1 MIGRTNARREG
12 RQRRRKSVRKKI
24 SGNASRPRLSVF
36 RSLKH
41 TYAQLIDDTKGITL
55 VSTSTLSDDVA
66 KELKGNGGHT
76 KTDASKA
83 VGKVL
88 ARLAL
93 EKGIKKV
100 CFDRGGYLYHGRVRA
115 LADAAREGGLE
126 F

>member
-1 MIGRTNARREG
+1 MKGRSSIRKAGRE
-12 RQRRRKSVRKKI
+12 RRRRSVRKHVQGG
-24 SGNASRPRLSVF
+24 SDRPRLSVF

-41 TYAQLIDDTKGITL
+41 TYAQLVDDRKGVTII
-55 VSTSTLSDDVA
+55 SASTLSADVK
-66 KELKGNGGHT
+66 KELGNGDHT

-93 EKGIKKV
+93 EKGIKRI

>member
-1 MIGRTNARREG
+1 MKGSSSVRRMG
-12 RQRRRKSVRKKI
+12 RQRRHKSIRRKI
-24 SGNASRPRLSVF
+24 SGDAGRPRLSVF

-41 TYAQLIDDTKGITL
+41 TYAQLIDDNVGVTL
-55 VSTSTLSDDVA
+55 VSASTLSDEVR
-66 KELKGNGGHT
+66 KELGNGDHT

-93 EKGIKKV
+93 EKGIKQAR
-100 CFDRGGYLYHGRVRA
+100 FDRGGYLYHGRVQA

>member
-1 MIGRTNARREG
+1 MKGSSSIRRVG
-12 RQRRRKSVRKKI
+12 RQRRRKSIRKKV
-24 SGNASRPRLSVF
+24 SGEPGRPRLSVF

-41 TYAQLIDDTKGITL
+41 TYAQVIDDVGGATL
-55 VSTSTLSDDVA
+55 VSASTLTDEVRQ
-66 KELKGNGGHT
+66 ELGNGDHT

-93 EKGIKKV
+93 EKGIKQV
-100 CFDRGGYLYHGRVRA
+100 RFDRGGYLYHGRVQA

>member
-1 MIGRTNARREG
+1 MKGSSSIRRMG
-12 RQRRRKSVRKKI
+12 RQRRRKSIRRKV
-24 SGNASRPRLSVF
+24 SGEPGRPRLSVF

-41 TYAQLIDDTKGITL
+41 TYAQVIDDVGGVTL
-55 VSTSTLSDDVA
+55 VSASTLSDEVR
-66 KELKGNGGHT
+66 KELGNGDHT

-93 EKGIKKV
+93 EKGIKQV
-100 CFDRGGYLYHGRVRA
+100 RFDRGGYLYHGRVQA
-115 LADAAREGGLE
+115 LAEAAREGGLE

>member
-1 MIGRTNARREG
+1 MKGSSTIRRMG
-12 RQRRRKSVRKKI
+12 RQRRRKSIRKKV
-24 SGNASRPRLSVF
+24 SGDPGRPRLSVF

-41 TYAQLIDDTKGITL
+41 TYAQVIDDVGGETL
-55 VSTSTLSDDVA
+55 VSASTLSDDVR
-66 KELKGNGGHT
+66 KELGNGDHT

-93 EKGIKKV
+93 EKGIKQV
-100 CFDRGGYLYHGRVRA
+100 RFDRGGYLYHGRVQA

>member
-1 MIGRTNARREG
+1 MKGSSVRRTG
-12 RQRRRKSVRKKI
+12 RQRRRKSIRKKI
-24 SGNASRPRLSVF
+24 TGDPGRPRLSVF

-41 TYAQLIDDTKGITL
+41 TYAQLIDDVDGVTL
-55 VSTSTLSDDVA
+55 VSASTLSDEVR
-66 KELKGNGGHT
+66 KELGNGGHT

-88 ARLAL
+88 ARMAL
-93 EKGIKKV
+93 EKGIKQV
-100 CFDRGGYLYHGRVRA
+100 RFDRGGYLYHGRVQA

>member
-1 MIGRTNARREG
+1 MKGSSSIRRVG
-12 RQRRRKSVRKKI
+12 RQRRRKSIRKKI
-24 SGNASRPRLSVF
+24 SGEPGRPRLSVF

-41 TYAQLIDDTKGITL
+41 TYAQVIDDVGGATL
-55 VSTSTLSDDVA
+55 VSASTLTDEVR
-66 KELKGNGGHT
+66 KELGNGDHT

-93 EKGIKKV
+93 EKGIKQV
-100 CFDRGGYLYHGRVRA
+100 RFDRGGYLYHGRVRA

>member
-1 MIGRTNARREG
+1 MKGSSTIRRMG
-12 RQRRRKSVRKKI
+12 RQRRRKSIRKKV
-24 SGNASRPRLSVF
+24 SGEPGRPRLSVF

-41 TYAQLIDDTKGITL
+41 TYAQVIDDVGGVTL
-55 VSTSTLSDDVA
+55 VSASTLSDEVR
-66 KELKGNGGHT
+66 KELGNGDHT

-93 EKGIKKV
+93 EKGIKQV
-100 CFDRGGYLYHGRVRA
+100 RFDRGGYLYHGRVQA
-115 LADAAREGGLE
+115 LAEAAREGGLE

>member
-1 MIGRTNARREG
+1 MKGSSSIRRTG
-12 RQRRRKSVRKKI
+12 RQRRRIGIRKKI
-24 SGNASRPRLSVF
+24 SGDSGRPRLSVF

-41 TYAQLIDDTKGITL
+41 TYAQLIDDVDGATL
-55 VSTSTLSDDVA
+55 VSASTLSDEVR
-66 KELKGNGGHT
+66 KLLGNGDHT

-93 EKGIKKV
+93 EKGIKQV
-100 CFDRGGYLYHGRVRA
+100 RFDRGGYLYHGRVQA
-115 LADAAREGGLE
+115 LADAARKGGLE

>member
-1 MIGRTNARREG
+1 MKGSGTIRRMG
-12 RQRRRKSVRKKI
+12 RQRRRKSIRKKV
-24 SGNASRPRLSVF
+24 SGDPGRPRLSVF

-41 TYAQLIDDTKGITL
+41 TYAQVIDDVGGVTL
-55 VSTSTLSDDVA
+55 VSASTLSDEVR
-66 KELKGNGGHT
+66 KELGNGDHT

-93 EKGIKKV
+93 EKGIKQV
-100 CFDRGGYLYHGRVRA
+100 RFDRGGYLYHGRVQA
-115 LADAAREGGLE
+115 LAEAAREGGLE

>member
-24 SGNASRPRLSVF
+24 SGSSSRPRLSVF

-55 VSTSTLSDDVA
+55 VSTSTLSDDVV

-93 EKGIKKV
+93 EKGIKQV

>member
-1 MIGRTNARREG
+1 MKGSGSIRRTG
-12 RQRRRKSVRKKI
+12 RQRRRKSIRQKI
-24 SGNASRPRLSVF
+24 QGEPGRPRLSVF

-41 TYAQLIDDTKGITL
+41 TYAQLIDDVDGVTL
-55 VSTSTLSDDVA
+55 VSASTLSDEVRR
-66 KELKGNGGHT
+66 ELGNGGHT

-93 EKGIKKV
+93 EKGIKQV
-100 CFDRGGYLYHGRVRA
+100 RFDRGGYLYHGRVQA

>member
-1 MIGRTNARREG
+1 MKGSSSIRRQG
-12 RQRRRKSVRKKI
+12 RQRRRKSIRKKI
-24 SGNASRPRLSVF
+24 SGDSGRPRLSVF

-41 TYAQLIDDTKGITL
+41 TYAQVIDDVDGATL
-55 VSTSTLSDDVA
+55 VSASTLSDEVR
-66 KELKGNGGHT
+66 KVLGNGDHT

-93 EKGIKKV
+93 EKGIKQV
-100 CFDRGGYLYHGRVRA
+100 RFDRGGYLYHGRVQA
-115 LADAAREGGLE
+115 LAEAAREGGLE

>member
-1 MIGRTNARREG
+1 MKGSSSIRRVG
-12 RQRRRKSVRKKI
+12 RQRRRKSIRKKI
-24 SGNASRPRLSVF
+24 SGEPGRPRLSVF

-41 TYAQLIDDTKGITL
+41 TYAQVIDDVGGATL
-55 VSTSTLSDDVA
+55 VSASTLSDEVR
-66 KELKGNGGHT
+66 KELGNGDHT

-93 EKGIKKV
+93 EKGIKQV
-100 CFDRGGYLYHGRVRA
+100 RFDRGGYLYHGRVQA

>member
-1 MIGRTNARREG
+1 MKGSSSIRRVG
-12 RQRRRKSVRKKI
+12 RQRRRKSIRKKV
-24 SGNASRPRLSVF
+24 SGEPGRPRLSVF

-41 TYAQLIDDTKGITL
+41 TYAQVIDDVGGATL
-55 VSTSTLSDDVA
+55 VSASTLSEEVR
-66 KELKGNGGHT
+66 KELGNGDHT

-93 EKGIKKV
+93 EKGIKQV
-100 CFDRGGYLYHGRVRA
+100 RFDRGGYLYHGRVQA
-115 LADAAREGGLE
+115 LAEAAREGGLE

>member
-1 MIGRTNARREG
+1 MKGRSSIRRLG
-12 RQRRRKSVRKKI
+12 RERRRTRVRTKI
-24 SGNASRPRLSVF
+24 SGTDARPRLSVF

-41 TYAQLIDDTKGITL
+41 TYAQLIDDAKGITL
-55 VSTSTLSDDVA
+55 VSASTLSDDVR
-66 KELKGNGGHT
+66 KELGNGNHT

-83 VGKVL
+83 VGKVI

-93 EKGIKKV
+93 DKGIKQV
-100 CFDRGGYLYHGRVRA
+100 RFDRGGYLYHGRVRA

>member
-1 MIGRTNARREG
+1 MKGSSSVRRIG
-12 RQRRRKSVRKKI
+12 RQRRHASVRRKV
-24 SGNASRPRLSVF
+24 SGETGRPRLSVF

-41 TYAQLIDDTKGITL
+41 TYAQLIDDIDGVTL
-55 VSTSTLSDDVA
+55 VSASTLSDEVR
-66 KELKGNGGHT
+66 KELGNGDHT

-93 EKGIKKV
+93 EKGIKQV
-100 CFDRGGYLYHGRVRA
+100 RFDRGGYLYHGRVQA

>member
-1 MIGRTNARREG
+1 MKGSSSIRRMG
-12 RQRRRKSVRKKI
+12 RQRRRKSIRRKV
-24 SGNASRPRLSVF
+24 SGEPGRPRLSVF

-41 TYAQLIDDTKGITL
+41 TYAQLINDIDGATL
-55 VSTSTLSDDVA
+55 VSASTLSEEVR
-66 KELKGNGGHT
+66 KELGNGDHT

-93 EKGIKKV
+93 EKGIKQV
-100 CFDRGGYLYHGRVRA
+100 RFDRGGYLYHGRVQA

>member
-1 MIGRTNARREG
+1 MIGRTNPRREG
-12 RQRRRKSVRKKI
+12 RQRRRKSVRKRI
-24 SGNASRPRLSVF
+24 SGDSARPRLSVF

-41 TYAQLIDDTKGITL
+41 TYAQLIDDRKGITL
-55 VSTSTLSDDVA
+55 VSASTLSDDVV
-66 KELKGNGGHT
+66 KELGNGGHS

-93 EKGIKKV
+93 EKGIKRV
-100 CFDRGGYLYHGRVRA
+100 CFDRGGYLYHGRVQA

>member
-1 MIGRTNARREG
+1 MKGSSTIRRMG
-12 RQRRRKSVRKKI
+12 RQRRRKSIRKKI
-24 SGNASRPRLSVF
+24 SGEPGRPRLSVF

-41 TYAQLIDDTKGITL
+41 TYAQVIDDVGGATL
-55 VSTSTLSDDVA
+55 VSASTLSDEVR
-66 KELKGNGGHT
+66 KELGNGDHT

-93 EKGIKKV
+93 EKGIKQV
-100 CFDRGGYLYHGRVRA
+100 RFDRGGYLYHGRVQA
-115 LADAAREGGLE
+115 LAEAAREGGLE

>member
-1 MIGRTNARREG
+1 MKGSSSIRRTG
-12 RQRRRKSVRKKI
+12 RQRRRIGIRKKI
-24 SGNASRPRLSVF
+24 SGDSGRPRLSVF

-41 TYAQLIDDTKGITL
+41 TYAQLIDDVDGATL
-55 VSTSTLSDDVA
+55 VSASTLSDEVR
-66 KELKGNGGHT
+66 KLLGNGDHT

-93 EKGIKKV
+93 EKGIKQV
-100 CFDRGGYLYHGRVRA
+100 RFDRGGYLYHGRVQA
-115 LADAAREGGLE
+115 LAEAAREGGLE

>member
-1 MIGRTNARREG
+1 MKGSSSIRRVG
-12 RQRRRKSVRKKI
+12 RQRRRKSIRKKI
-24 SGNASRPRLSVF
+24 SGDPGRPRLSVF

-41 TYAQLIDDTKGITL
+41 TYAQVIDDVGGATL
-55 VSTSTLSDDVA
+55 VSASTLSEEVR
-66 KELKGNGGHT
+66 KELGNGDHN

-93 EKGIKKV
+93 EKGIKQV
-100 CFDRGGYLYHGRVRA
+100 RFDRGGYLYHGRVQA
-115 LADAAREGGLE
+115 LAEAAREGGLE

>member
-1 MIGRTNARREG
+1 MKGSSSIRRVG
-12 RQRRRKSVRKKI
+12 RQRRRKSIRKKI
-24 SGNASRPRLSVF
+24 SGDPGRPRLSVF

-41 TYAQLIDDTKGITL
+41 TYAQVIDDVGGETL
-55 VSTSTLSDDVA
+55 VSASTLSDDVR
-66 KELKGNGGHT
+66 KELGNGDHT

-93 EKGIKKV
+93 EKGIKQV
-100 CFDRGGYLYHGRVRA
+100 RFDRGGYLYHGRVQA
-115 LADAAREGGLE
+115 LAEAAREGGLE

>member
-1 MIGRTNARREG
+1 MKGSSTIRRMG
-12 RQRRRKSVRKKI
+12 RQRRRKSIRKKI
-24 SGNASRPRLSVF
+24 SGNPGRPRLSVF

-41 TYAQLIDDTKGITL
+41 TYAQVIDDVGGVTL
-55 VSTSTLSDDVA
+55 VSASTLSEDVR
-66 KELKGNGGHT
+66 KELGNGDHT

-93 EKGIKKV
+93 EKGIKQV
-100 CFDRGGYLYHGRVRA
+100 RFDRGGYLYHGRVQA

>member
-1 MIGRTNARREG
+1 MKGSSSVRRMGRERRHKSI
-12 RQRRRKSVRKKI
+12 RRKVGGD
-24 SGNASRPRLSVF
+24 SGRPRLSVF

-41 TYAQLIDDTKGITL
+41 TYAQLIDDNVGVTL
-55 VSTSTLSDDVA
+55 VSASTLSDEVR
-66 KELKGNGGHT
+66 KELGNGDHT

-93 EKGIKKV
+93 EKGIKQV
-100 CFDRGGYLYHGRVRA
+100 RFDRGGYLYHGRVQA

>member
-1 MIGRTNARREG
+1 MKGSSTIRRMG
-12 RQRRRKSVRKKI
+12 RQRRRKSIRKKV
-24 SGNASRPRLSVF
+24 SGEPGRPRLSVF

-41 TYAQLIDDTKGITL
+41 TYAQVIDDVGGVTL
-55 VSTSTLSDDVA
+55 VSASTLSEDVR
-66 KELKGNGGHT
+66 KELGNGDHT

-93 EKGIKKV
+93 EKGIKQV
-100 CFDRGGYLYHGRVRA
+100 RFDRGGYLYHGRVQA
-115 LADAAREGGLE
+115 LAEAAREGGLE

>member
-1 MIGRTNARREG
+1 MKGSSSIRRVG
-12 RQRRRKSVRKKI
+12 RQRRRKSIRKKI
-24 SGNASRPRLSVF
+24 SGNPGRPRLSVF

-41 TYAQLIDDTKGITL
+41 TYAQVIDDVGGVTL
-55 VSTSTLSDDVA
+55 VSASTLSDDVR
-66 KELKGNGGHT
+66 KELGNGDHT

-93 EKGIKKV
+93 EKGIKQV
-100 CFDRGGYLYHGRVRA
+100 RFDRGGYLYHGRVQA

>member
-1 MIGRTNARREG
+1 MKGRSSARRIG
-12 RQRRRKSVRKKI
+12 RQRRRRRVRKTVY
-24 SGNASRPRLSVF
+24 GATERPRLSVF

-41 TYAQLIDDTKGITL
+41 TYAQVSDDEKGETL
-55 VSTSTLSDDVA
+55 VSASTLSDDVQ
-66 KELKGNGGHT
+66 KELGNGDHT

-88 ARLAL
+88 ARMAL
-93 EKGIKKV
+93 EKGIKRV
-100 CFDRGGYLYHGRVRA
+100 SFDRGGYLYHGRVQA

>member
-1 MIGRTNARREG
+1 M
-12 RQRRRKSVRKKI
+12 
-24 SGNASRPRLSVF
+24 F

-41 TYAQLIDDTKGITL
+41 TYAQLINDIDGATL
-55 VSTSTLSDDVA
+55 VSASTLSEEVR
-66 KELKGNGGHT
+66 KELGNGDHT

-93 EKGIKKV
+93 EKGIKQV
-100 CFDRGGYLYHGRVRA
+100 RFDRGGYLYHGRVQA

>member
-1 MIGRTNARREG
+1 MKGSSTIRRMG
-12 RQRRRKSVRKKI
+12 RQRRRKSIRKKI
-24 SGNASRPRLSVF
+24 SGEPGRPRLSVF

-41 TYAQLIDDTKGITL
+41 TYAQVIDDVGGVTL
-55 VSTSTLSDDVA
+55 VSASTLSDDVR
-66 KELKGNGGHT
+66 KELGNGDHT

-93 EKGIKKV
+93 EKGIKQV
-100 CFDRGGYLYHGRVRA
+100 RFDRGGYLYHGRVQA
-115 LADAAREGGLE
+115 LAEAAREGGLE